1 VVFLKEGSKAKMIRV
16 ETGISDGGYIEILNG
31 LKEGQTVI
39 SGNFRAISKEL
50 EDGSAITVDSLGSK
64 KFKKK

>member
-1 VVFLKEGSKAKMIRV
+1 V
-16 ETGISDGGYIEILNG
+16 ETGISDGGYIEILKG
-31 LKEGQTVI
+31 VKEGETVI

-50 EDGSAITVDSLGSK
+50 EDGMLVKVDSLGSK